1 MTFTNAEVIEYRGGP
16 RHITIFFKDNKDKY
30 YVCYARTYN
39 LDVQIEE
46 EYRDWVEDMKIK
58 FRVAQNKDAHIKIP
72 IITNKNAIFNLICI
86 ENKKQFELVDE
97 VVASLLEE

>member
-16 RHITIFFKDNKDKY
+16 RHITIFFKDDKDKY
-30 YVCYARTYN
+30 YVCYANTYK

-46 EYRDWVEDMKIK
+46 EYSDWVEDMKIK
-58 FRVAQNKDAHIKIP
+58 FRVAQNKDAYIKIP
-72 IITNKNAIFNLICI
+72 IITNKNAIFNIICI